1 METSPRPEAGTSPD
15 ARSERRA
22 ASAALRFVVL
32 LGVVSLF
39 ADMTYEGARSV
50 LGPFLGVL
58 GAGAVVVGTVS
69 GLGELVGYALR
80 LPSGIVADRTH
91 RYWAV
96 ATIGYAINL
105 LAVPLLALAGSWPVA
120 ALLIVLER
128 AGRATRKPASDAMLS
143 YAGSQMGSGWAFGLR
158 EAMDETGAVLGP
170 LAVAWAIA
178 RHAGYR
184 NAFAMLIV
192 PAVLALCTLVI
203 AQRLF
208 PAPHTLEVKRPS
220 LPHLSGVSRAFGIY
234 VVAGAC
240 LAAGTVDFPL
250 VAYHFAK
257 GSTVPTW
264 EIPTLFA
271 LAMGAA
277 AISAPVVGR
286 IYDRLGLMVVAGASL
301 LPAAAAPLLFLGGAS
316 SAVAGVSLWGIG
328 MGIQEATVRAA
339 VADMTPRDRRAGAY
353 GLFDAVFG
361 VAWFLGSALMGALYG
376 VAPMALVVFS
386 VAAQVIA
393 VVLLGTAAT
402 AATAA
407 KGGRRK

>member
-1 METSPRPEAGTSPD
+1 METSAGPGTGASPEARPEP
-15 ARSERRA
+15 RA
-22 ASAALRFVVL
+22 AGAALRFVVL

-58 GAGAVVVGTVS
+58 GASAAVVGTVS
-69 GLGELVGYALR
+69 GLGELMGYALR

-105 LAVPLLALAGSWPVA
+105 LSVPLLALAGSWPVA

-158 EAMDETGAVLGP
+158 EAMDQTGAVLGP

-184 NAFAMLIV
+184 HAFAMLIV
-192 PAVLALCTLVI
+192 PAVLALCTIVI

-208 PAPHTLEVKRPS
+208 PAPHALEVKRPS

-234 VVAGAC
+234 VVAGAF

-257 GSTVPTW
+257 AATVATW
-264 EIPTLFA
+264 KIPTLFA

-286 IYDRLGLMVVAGASL
+286 IYDRLGLVVVAGASL
-301 LPAAAAPLLFLGGAS
+301 LPALAAPLLFLGGA
-316 SAVAGVSLWGIG
+316 AAAIAGVVLWGVG

-339 VADMTPRDRRAGAY
+339 VADMTARDRRAGAY

-386 VAAQVIA
+386 VVAQVIA
-393 VVLLGTAAT
+393 VMLLGAAT
-402 AATAA
+402 AV
-407 KGGRRK
+407 GGRRM

>member
-1 METSPRPEAGTSPD
+1 MNTSVRPETGP
-15 ARSERRA
+15 ERRA
-22 ASAALRFVVL
+22 ARTALRFVLL

-39 ADMTYEGARSV
+39 ADLTYEGARSV

-58 GAGAVVVGTVS
+58 GASAVVVGTVS

-91 RYWAV
+91 RYWTV
-96 ATIGYAINL
+96 ATVGYAINL
-105 LAVPLLALAGSWPVA
+105 LSVPLLAFAGNWPVA

-158 EAMDETGAVLGP
+158 EAMDQTGAVLGP

-184 NAFAMLIV
+184 HAFGMLIV

-220 LPHLSGVSRAFGIY
+220 LPHLSGISRAFGIY

-257 GSTVPTW
+257 GATVATW

-271 LAMGAA
+271 LAMASA
-277 AISAPVVGR
+277 AISAPLVGR
-286 IYDRLGLMVVAGASL
+286 IYDRKGLVVVAGASL

-316 SAVAGVSLWGIG
+316 AAVVGVLLWGVG
-328 MGIQEATVRAA
+328 MGVQEATVRAA
-339 VADMTPRDRRAGAY
+339 VADMTPSDRRAGAY

-361 VAWFLGSALMGALYG
+361 VAWFLGSALMGLLYG
-376 VAPMALVVFS
+376 YAPFALVVFS
-386 VAAQVIA
+386 VTAQVVAVGLLGVAAQR
-393 VVLLGTAAT
+393 AAT
-402 AATAA
+402 APS
-407 KGGRRK
+407 RVP

>member
-1 METSPRPEAGTSPD
+1 VNTSVRPETGPLGD
-15 ARSERRA
+15 ARPERRA
-22 ASAALRFVVL
+22 ARTALRFVLL

-58 GAGAVVVGTVS
+58 GASAVVVGTVS

-91 RYWAV
+91 RYWTV
-96 ATIGYAINL
+96 ATVGYAINL
-105 LAVPLLALAGSWPVA
+105 LSVPLLAFAGNWRVA

-158 EAMDETGAVLGP
+158 EAMDQTGAVLGP

-184 NAFAMLIV
+184 HAFGMLIV

-208 PAPHTLEVKRPS
+208 PAPHTLEVKRPT
-220 LPHLSGVSRAFGIY
+220 LPHLRGVSRAFGIY

-257 GSTVPTW
+257 GATVATW

-271 LAMGAA
+271 LAMASA
-277 AISAPVVGR
+277 AISAPLVGR
-286 IYDRLGLMVVAGASL
+286 IYDRKGLVVVAGASL

-316 SAVAGVSLWGIG
+316 AAVVGVLLWGVG
-328 MGIQEATVRAA
+328 MGVQEATVRAA
-339 VADMTPRDRRAGAY
+339 VADMTPSDRRAGAY

-361 VAWFLGSALMGALYG
+361 VAWFLGSALMGLLYG
-376 VAPMALVVFS
+376 YAPLALVVFS
-386 VAAQVIA
+386 VAAQVVA
-393 VVLLGTAAT
+393 VGLLGVAAQRAAT
-402 AATAA
+402 T
-407 KGGRRK
+407 RSRVP